1 MYQETLVDRQITD
14 GERYVAALRA
24 DNFDVSAA
32 CWARTSEEGHW
43 YFYIA
48 SQDVDRLGIHE
59 AYKRVLAVR
68 RRMVPPCAVQGTRV
82 KLVPASNP
90 ITADL
95 LRIQQNFQVP
105 LPYRGTHIGNVPI
118 EEAYVYATAPS

>member
-24 DNFDVSAA
+24 DNFDVTAA

-59 AYKRVLAVR
+59 AYMRVLGVR
-68 RRMVPPCAVQGTRV
+68 RRMDPPCTVERLRV
-82 KLVPASNP
+82 KLIPASNP
-90 ITADL
+90 IATDL
-95 LRIQQNFQVP
+95 LRIQKHFRAP
-105 LPYRGTHIGNVPI
+105 LPYRGAQIGNVAI
-118 EEAYVYATAPS
+118 DEAYVYATAPA